1 MADEKEPK
9 PPGDEKERMT
19 IYLPQ
24 DVARAVRDIAEANK
38 RTISAQVEVMLTDDL
53 QEAKPAPSRR

>member
-1 MADEKEPK
+1 MAESKDPK
-9 PPGDEKERMT
+9 VSGDEKERMT
-19 IYLPQ
+19 IYLPPE
-24 DVARAVRDIAEANK
+24 VARAVRDIAEANK

>member
-9 PPGDEKERMT
+9 TPSDEKERMT
-19 IYLPQ
+19 IYLPPE
-24 DVARAVRDIAEANK
+24 VARAVRDIAEANK

>member
-9 PPGDEKERMT
+9 TPSDEKERLT
-19 IYLPQ
+19 IYLPPE
-24 DVARAVRDIAEANK
+24 VARAVRDIAEANK

>member
-1 MADEKEPK
+1 MAESKDPK
-9 PPGDEKERMT
+9 ASGDEKERMT
-19 IYLPQ
+19 IYLPPE
-24 DVARAVRDIAEANK
+24 VARAVRDIAEANK

>member
-1 MADEKEPK
+1 MADETEPT
-9 PPGDEKERMT
+9 PRGDEKERLT
-19 IYLPQ
+19 IYLPPK
-24 DVARAVRDIAEANK
+24 VAQAVRDIAEANK